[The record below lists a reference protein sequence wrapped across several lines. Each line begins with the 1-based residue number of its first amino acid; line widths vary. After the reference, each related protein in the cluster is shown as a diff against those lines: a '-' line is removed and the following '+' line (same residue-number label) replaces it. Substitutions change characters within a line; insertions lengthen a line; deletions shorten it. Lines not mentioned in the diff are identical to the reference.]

1 MFLQCSN
8 QQTLQ
13 SSAEN
18 LQIVMKTTDGRDKDI
33 LDKQGVER
41 DFKYREETLKDAP
54 ISSNNIK
61 ESQQTLFPREN
72 ENKQKAKITV
82 HTIEEAMTT
91 NKERTPV
98 SVWCRHFWHVS
109 HVVTSLYFRLISWVR
124 PSNLV
129 IVSLSNKDGG
139 GYENVA
145 L

>member
-1 MFLQCSN
+1 
-8 QQTLQ
+8 
-13 SSAEN
+13 
-18 LQIVMKTTDGRDKDI
+18 MKTTDGRDKDI

>member
-1 MFLQCSN
+1 
-8 QQTLQ
+8 
-13 SSAEN
+13 
-18 LQIVMKTTDGRDKDI
+18 MKTTDGRDKDI

-91 NKERTPV
+91 NEERTTV
-98 SVWCRHFWHVS
+98 SVSCGYDNASSFYV
-109 HVVTSLYFRLISWVR
+109 LDIFGA
-124 PSNLV
+124 LV
-129 IVSLSNKDGG
+129 MLLLPFTLD
-139 GYENVA
+139 
-145 L
+145 